1 LISASANVNNRN
13 VNNNNHVIKHN
24 ERCGTC
30 TNMIVGNDYVICK
43 NCALDFH
50 FTCANIYS
58 DDNIDSW
65 ICDHCFFKICNNELP
80 FRDQF
85 IDFRC
90 SLSKGFKI
98 GHLNIQSLRNKVD
111 HIRIL
116 LDDNN
121 IDMLCVAET
130 WLKSNVSNGEVHIGG
145 YNMIRTDRPDGVNHG
160 GILCYIKEG
169 IVFTE
174 KSDLQPPTCNVEA
187 IWMELKLPFTKPI
200 LLGTV
205 YRKPSSHADYLDELD
220 SLFQNNTS
228 LYDDVIIVGD
238 FNLDVSKTNY
248 ARKVKKLSTPSN
260 LKQLITDYTRITET
274 TKSILDLAFVSK
286 PDKVSC
292 SGSHALGLSDHNLI
306 YVIRKNKKVH
316 VEPKTIKSRS
326 FKNFNEN
333 DFVDTIKKAK
343 WDNVMKCNNVDDACQ
358 TFQSIF
364 DNICNSNCPVTE
376 KRVKGSFPDWI
387 TSDFIKLS
395 KDRDYYFA
403 KAQKSNNSEDWIK
416 ARQLRNKVNKL
427 NKTLKRNYCSNAIN
441 DNVHNSKKL
450 WSTIKKLLPKNVS
463 NTTNVKTQDGLTCND
478 KATANQFNTYFTSIG
493 NSLASNFQHSSNID
507 NLIEVENNN
516 QFGFDVVTPDFIFD
530 QICQFSNNKSSGF
543 DDTCIKLLKLSAPI
557 ICHPLAYICNLSII
571 TSTFPSMWKKAK
583 VTPIYKDG
591 NRDEVSNY
599 RPISVLPIL
608 SKILERAVHNQLYD
622 YLVCNNILSP
632 CQSGFRSN
640 HSTNT
645 TLLDV
650 TDYILNNMNDGNVI
664 GAIFLD
670 LKKAFDTVDHD
681 LLLKKMFSYG
691 ITGMPLNWFKSYLT
705 GRSQAVKVNSA
716 ISDFNDINIGIP
728 QGSILG
734 PLLFI
739 IFVNSLPDS
748 VDCKCVMYADDT
760 TLLVSSP
767 DPMTLQNKLKNNLD
781 KIATWFESNKL
792 TLNIKKT
799 KLMLFGSNYNLSKFK
814 DITLMYK
821 NDNIEIVDK
830 FKYLGVIF
838 DPNLSWSTHVDYVSS
853 NVSKRI
859 GVIGRIKNYLPQK
872 TTNMLAKALV
882 FPHFDYCSSVWSNFT
897 AYHHHELQVLQNR
910 LARMLLH
917 ADIRTPIDKMMVDL
931 EWMKLNCRWDKQLL
945 TITFK
950 CLKKIAPSYIS
961 SVFTFTHSV
970 HTKGTRSQTY
980 NALVTPS
987 WNNSSGKRTFHY
999 RASVLWNNLPQ
1010 NIRSEIDS
1018 LSLHAFKNAIV
1029 K

>member
-1 LISASANVNNRN
+1 
-13 VNNNNHVIKHN
+13 
-24 ERCGTC
+24 
-30 TNMIVGNDYVICK
+30 
-43 NCALDFH
+43 
-50 FTCANIYS
+50 
-58 DDNIDSW
+58 
-65 ICDHCFFKICNNELP
+65 
-80 FRDQF
+80 
-85 IDFRC
+85 
-90 SLSKGFKI
+90 
-98 GHLNIQSLRNKVD
+98 
-111 HIRIL
+111 
-116 LDDNN
+116 
-121 IDMLCVAET
+121 
-130 WLKSNVSNGEVHIGG
+130 
-145 YNMIRTDRPDGVNHG
+145 
-160 GILCYIKEG
+160 
-169 IVFTE
+169 
-174 KSDLQPPTCNVEA
+174 
-187 IWMELKLPFTKPI
+187 
-200 LLGTV
+200 
-205 YRKPSSHADYLDELD
+205 
-220 SLFQNNTS
+220 
-228 LYDDVIIVGD
+228 
-238 FNLDVSKTNY
+238 
-248 ARKVKKLSTPSN
+248 
-260 LKQLITDYTRITET
+260 
-274 TKSILDLAFVSK
+274 
-286 PDKVSC
+286 
-292 SGSHALGLSDHNLI
+292 
-306 YVIRKNKKVH
+306 
-316 VEPKTIKSRS
+316 
-326 FKNFNEN
+326 
-333 DFVDTIKKAK
+333 
-343 WDNVMKCNNVDDACQ
+343 
-358 TFQSIF
+358 
-364 DNICNSNCPVTE
+364 
-376 KRVKGSFPDWI
+376 
-387 TSDFIKLS
+387 
-395 KDRDYYFA
+395 
-403 KAQKSNNSEDWIK
+403 
-416 ARQLRNKVNKL
+416 
-427 NKTLKRNYCSNAIN
+427 
-441 DNVHNSKKL
+441 
-450 WSTIKKLLPKNVS
+450 
-463 NTTNVKTQDGLTCND
+463 
-478 KATANQFNTYFTSIG
+478 
-493 NSLASNFQHSSNID
+493 
-507 NLIEVENNN
+507 
-516 QFGFDVVTPDFIFD
+516 
-530 QICQFSNNKSSGF
+530 
-543 DDTCIKLLKLSAPI
+543 
-557 ICHPLAYICNLSII
+557 
-571 TSTFPSMWKKAK
+571 
-583 VTPIYKDG
+583 
-591 NRDEVSNY
+591 
-599 RPISVLPIL
+599 
-608 SKILERAVHNQLYD
+608 
-622 YLVCNNILSP
+622 
-632 CQSGFRSN
+632 
-640 HSTNT
+640 
-645 TLLDV
+645 
-650 TDYILNNMNDGNVI
+650 
-664 GAIFLD
+664 
-670 LKKAFDTVDHD
+670 
-681 LLLKKMFSYG
+681 
-691 ITGMPLNWFKSYLT
+691 MPLNWFKSYLT

-1010 NIRSEIDS
+1010 TIRSEIDS
-1018 LSLHAFKNAIV
+1018 LSLPTLKNVIV